1 MNTDF
6 EPMVPQ
12 PRLPESPAPEE
23 PSSLQYPFWT
33 YEDIA
38 LFFGMGLPSL
48 VLSVVLMEAITW
60 FLPVKPGKAL
70 YFLLAQFIGYG
81 LWFAS
86 LSCCSASATMRH
98 SGPPSPG

>member
-38 LFFGMGLPSL
+38 LFFGMGLPP
-48 VLSVVLMEAITW
+48 W
-60 FLPVKPGKAL
+60 F
-70 YFLLAQFIGYG
+70 
-81 LWFAS
+81 
-86 LSCCSASATMRH
+86 
-98 SGPPSPG
+98 